1 MDTSQLAELAD
12 EYFLLRQERLEEQKY
27 VDKLEEKEKKLKQY
41 LMDAFLETKS
51 TAIGGRLV
59 EISVVEKVEPTV
71 ENYDALYKH
80 VQATGEF
87 DLLYRRVN
95 AAAVKERWQLHEK
108 VPGVVGFPVQS
119 LSMHARK

>member
-1 MDTSQLAELAD
+1 MTPEEFADLAD
-12 EYFLLRQERLEEQKY
+12 GYFALRQHRLRLQKEVDAVEE
-27 VDKLEEKEKKLKQY
+27 DEKKLKQQI
-41 LMDAFLETKS
+41 LDTFRDTQS
-51 TAIGGRLV
+51 TAIGGKLV

-71 ENYDALYKH
+71 EDYDALYKH